1 MTDGTRKKSGSERR
15 ERKRIIGVRV
25 TDDEMAEI
33 TAEAERSGLT
43 VASYARSVL
52 LSAPAPRARRR
63 PSIEAEALG
72 RLLGDLG
79 KVGSNLNQI
88 AHHMNAGRNEVSPAA
103 MEAALTEVADIR
115 AAILE
120 AMGRKP

>member
-1 MTDGTRKKSGSERR
+1 MADDKASKSGTERR
-15 ERKRIIGVRV
+15 QRTKLLQIRL
-25 TDDEMAEI
+25 TPDELAEI
-33 TAEAERSGLT
+33 EAQANRAELT
-43 VASYARSVL
+43 PASFARSVL

-63 PSIEAEALG
+63 PSIEAETLG

-88 AHHMNAGRNEVSPAA
+88 AHHLNAGRTEVSPAA
-103 MEAALTEVADIR
+103 LAAALSDVADLR
-115 AAILE
+115 AAIMT

>member
-1 MTDGTRKKSGSERR
+1 MTDDTPRRSGTETRQ
-15 ERKRIIGVRV
+15 RKRMLGVRV
-25 TDDEMAEI
+25 TDAEMAEI
-33 TAEAERSGLT
+33 EAQATRAGLT
-43 VASYARSVL
+43 PSSYARSVL

-63 PSIEAEALG
+63 PSIEAEAMG
-72 RLLGDLG
+72 RLLGELG

-103 MEAALTEVADIR
+103 MEAALSEVADIR

>member
-1 MTDGTRKKSGSERR
+1 MADDRPSKSGTETRQRS
-15 ERKRIIGVRV
+15 KLLQIRV
-25 TDDEMAEI
+25 TPDELAEI
-33 TAEAERSGLT
+33 VAQADRAQLT
-43 VASYARSVL
+43 PASYARSVL

-63 PSIEAEALG
+63 PSIEAEAMG
-72 RLLGDLG
+72 RLLGELG

-103 MEAALTEVADIR
+103 MEAALSEVADIR

>member
-1 MTDGTRKKSGSERR
+1 MTDDTPRRSGTETRQRSKLLQ
-15 ERKRIIGVRV
+15 VRV
-25 TDDEMAEI
+25 TPDELAEI
-33 TAEAERSGLT
+33 VAQADRAQLT
-43 VASYARSVL
+43 PASYARSVL

-63 PSIEAEALG
+63 PSIEAETLG

-88 AHHMNAGRNEVSPAA
+88 AHHLNAGRAEVSPAA
-103 MEAALTEVADIR
+103 LDAALSDVADIR
-115 AAILE
+115 AAIMA

>member
-1 MTDGTRKKSGSERR
+1 MTDGTRKKSGAERR

-103 MEAALTEVADIR
+103 MEAALSEVADIR

>member
-43 VASYARSVL
+43 VASDARSVL

-103 MEAALTEVADIR
+103 MEAALSEVADIR

>member
-103 MEAALTEVADIR
+103 MEAALSEVADIR